1 MLHNIPVLF
10 PSSARNNITMFDDI
24 VEVMVE
30 NVGLVSDVAMFAAGL
45 ETEINLHKLNG
56 F

>member
-1 MLHNIPVLF
+1 
-10 PSSARNNITMFDDI
+10 MFDDI

-56 F
+56 FWWSKVKNYFGPI